1 MGKQISPGEF
11 RAQSKGQARIVD
23 HSEDPLIGSRPNSP
37 LRVLYIEDNQ
47 IVREVTSE
55 LLLKNDRQI
64 VALGTAEE
72 ALREFSEQAFDIVIT
87 DVSLPAMSG
96 LDLARNILTLK
107 PRTSIIVA
115 SGYFLDLSL
124 QKWGPNVRAII
135 KPFDVEQIDALI
147 DELCACPDAS
157 GAGSA
162 SLPQ

>member
-1 MGKQISPGEF
+1 
-11 RAQSKGQARIVD
+11 
-23 HSEDPLIGSRPNSP
+23 LIGSRSNSP
-37 LRVLYIEDNQ
+37 LRILYIEDNQ

-55 LLLKNDRQI
+55 LLVKDDRQI

-72 ALREFSEQAFDIVIT
+72 ALREFSENSFDIVIT

-135 KPFDVEQIDALI
+135 KPFEVEQIDALI
-147 DELCACPDAS
+147 EELCG
-157 GAGSA
+157 GAGLEMTSRPPA
-162 SLPQ
+162 PS